1 VVFFVFFSIGFGTVA
16 TAWRNN
22 SKTNRKKYH
31 AVATVPKPCGIFCIF
46 FYWFLDCCYCV
57 VFFVFFSIGFVTV
70 ATAWYFFY
78 WFLNCCDSVVFFSI
92 GFGTVAT
99 AWYFLYFFYWFWN
112 CCDSV
117 VFYVF
122 FLLVLELLR
131 QRGINSSKTNRKN
144 TKNTTPS
151 QKYQNQKKKIPRRR
165 NISKSNRKNTT
176 LSQQLQN
183 Q

>member
-1 VVFFVFFSIGFGTVA
+1 L
-16 TAWRNN
+16 RQ
-22 SKTNRKKYH
+22 R
-31 AVATVPKPCGIFCIF
+31 GI
-46 FYWFLDCCYCV
+46 
-57 VFFVFFSIGFVTV
+57 FSIGFVTV

-112 CCDSV
+112 CYDSV
-117 VFYVF
+117 VFFVFFLLVLELLRQHGIFCIFSIGFGTVATAWYFFYFFYWFLNCCDSVVF

-131 QRGINSSKTNRKN
+131 QRGIFFYWFWNCCDSVVFFVFFSIGIEKIQKRPRCRNSSKTNRK
-144 TKNTTPS
+144 S
-151 QKYQNQKKKIPRRR
+151 
-165 NISKSNRKNTT
+165 RKNTT
-176 LSQQLQN
+176 LSQQLHN